1 MGKRKNIPE
10 SSPSESEIEWR
21 DAILR
26 RNADPVKL
34 PPETQPL
41 ILTHED
47 EIKRCFYY
55 INNCV
60 YWINQYIDGN
70 VDKANLLKTAQSIE
84 LMGKK
89 LQNVL
94 NKPAK

>member
-26 RNADPVKL
+26 RNAD
-34 PPETQPL
+34 
-41 ILTHED
+41 
-47 EIKRCFYY
+47 
-55 INNCV
+55 
-60 YWINQYIDGN
+60 
-70 VDKANLLKTAQSIE
+70 KANLLKTAQSIE